1 MDKHKTIS
9 RNDLASIKSI
19 DKRIKDFNEGKD
31 DGISLKLKGFIG
43 GTNSTIYDEEI
54 QQLFRFVEGELDLAD
69 YKIYTNPI
77 GVDEKRVKKVGAR
90 LKNHNILKGVT
101 NLYLGEF
108 DRQPKEYVVTS
119 SNEGYEE
126 NLNDGIRKTKL
137 DFIKQGLVNQAVM
150 NGQLGEEY
158 YKEQG
163 TIEEAISSYKDDYK
177 QSRLRIGQ
185 EAIDYIRSKQ
195 FIDESFTEMAFE
207 WIVTGRCFS
216 FKEVRDN
223 DVKYSHVPVD
233 EIIYPIEEAKYL
245 EDRSWCI
252 RRRKVSDAV
261 LIDLFG
267 DKMTV
272 EMFDMITKS
281 HSNAQTSIG
290 SSYGNVIQVGKDGLM
305 VKNEV
310 PSVST
315 FIDGKC
321 VSGDVTINNP
331 GTTKQGRDLFHYVW
345 KEINKVGILTYLDD
359 FGQEATMEV
368 SADYKLNKD
377 YGDISIEYLL
387 ENILMEAYSIDNQ
400 SFFDIRVLETDRS
413 DPDNPS
419 IIKLPYNGII
429 ARSKSGNLVSF
440 IKDGLPYQRLIN
452 GVHFQMEKLINKNKD
467 KVMVLPYGLIPRK
480 KGMDTTETMYQMDA
494 TSILWADETAP
505 NAALAAQMIKVLDMS
520 LGNFINDSIALIKEI
535 KNEYWEVIGMN
546 PQRFS
551 DINQK
556 AGKATTEQAIIR
568 SSVISNDLFRQL
580 DNLIEKDYNGLLD
593 FSKFAWIGGVKGAY
607 ARTDAS
613 ISFFILNEDDAMYHA
628 ESHYNVFVKHSA
640 VEAEALDAMRQLA
653 LPYLQNNGNIEGAGI
668 MFSTKSVAKMREL
681 LGKVEQN
688 QKEYEQMT
696 GEQEHQRNVE
706 LEEMRANLQ
715 AKIEELERYKIDKD
729 FEKTIL
735 SAEIRAD
742 ATRAETVRPANDV
755 ERMLAE
761 HQINKDNADLN
772 IKQQAE
778 ETKKRD
784 SNTKEKEAQ
793 TKATIAKQK
802 PKTK

>member
-9 RNDLASIKSI
+9 RKEFNSIKSI
-19 DKRIKDFNEGKD
+19 EKRIKDFNDGKD
-31 DGISLKLKGFIG
+31 DGLSLKLKGFIG

-54 QQLFRFVEGELDLAD
+54 RQLFRFVEGELDPED
-69 YKIYTNPI
+69 YKIYTNPL
-77 GVDEKRVKKVGAR
+77 GVEEKRVKKVGAR

-108 DRQPKEYVVTS
+108 DRQPKEYIVTS
-119 SNEGYEE
+119 SNEGYED
-126 NLNDGIRKTKL
+126 NLNDGIRNVKL
-137 DFIKQGLVNQAVM
+137 KYIQQELVNEAVRRGEL
-150 NGQLGEEY
+150 GQEY
-158 YKEQG
+158 YQEQAPV
-163 TIEEAISSYKDDYK
+163 EESINKFKDDFK
-177 QSRLRIGQ
+177 QNRLRIGQ
-185 EAIDYIRSKQ
+185 EAIDFIRNKQ
-195 FIDESFTEMAFE
+195 SIDESFTEMAFE

-223 DVKYSHVPVD
+223 DVKYTHVPVD
-233 EIIYPIEEAKYL
+233 EIIYPIEDTKYL

-252 RRRKVSDAV
+252 RRRKVSDALLV
-261 LIDLFG
+261 DLFG

-272 EMFDMITKS
+272 EMFDTITKS

-305 VKNEV
+305 MKDHV

-315 FIDGKC
+315 FVDGKC
-321 VSGDVTINNP
+321 ISGNITINNT
-331 GTTKQGRDLFHYVW
+331 GATKQGRDLYHYVW
-345 KEINKVGILTYLDD
+345 KEINKVGILTYIDD
-359 FGQEATMEV
+359 FGQEAYMEV
-368 SADYKLNKD
+368 SDDYKLNKE
-377 YGDISIEYLL
+377 YGDISIEYYL

-467 KVMVLPYGLIPRK
+467 KVMVLPYGMIPRK

-505 NAALAAQMIKVLDMS
+505 NAAMAAQMIKVLDMS

-593 FSKFAWIGGVKGAY
+593 FSKFAWIGGVKGSY
-607 ARTDAS
+607 VRSDAS
-613 ISFFILNEDDAMYHA
+613 HAFFMLNEDDAIYHA
-628 ESHYNVFVKHSA
+628 ESNYNVFVKHSA
-640 VEAEALDAMRQLA
+640 VEAEALEAMRQLA

-681 LGKVEQN
+681 LGKVEKQ
-688 QKEYEQMT
+688 QKEYEQMV
-696 GEQEHQRNVE
+696 GEQEHQRSVE
-706 LEEMRANLQ
+706 LEEMRAALQ
-715 AKIEELERYKIDKD
+715 EKVEELERYKIDKD
-729 FEKTIL
+729 YEKTIL
-735 SAEIRAD
+735 SAQIRAD
-742 ATRAETVRPANDV
+742 ATRAETARPANDV

-761 HQINKDNADLN
+761 HQIAKDNTELGL
-772 IKQQAE
+772 KQQAE
-778 ETKKRD
+778 NTKQRD
-784 SNTKEKEAQ
+784 STTKEKEAQ